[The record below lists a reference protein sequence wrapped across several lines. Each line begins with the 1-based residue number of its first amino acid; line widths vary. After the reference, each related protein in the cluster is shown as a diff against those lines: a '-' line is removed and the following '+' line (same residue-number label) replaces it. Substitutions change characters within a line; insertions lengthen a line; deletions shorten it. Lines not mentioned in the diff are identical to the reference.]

1 VLASP
6 PVQNESRVD
15 VLIVGAGFAGLM
27 CADRLSRLG
36 YDVLLLD
43 SGAQM
48 LAGTSSRNEGW
59 LHAGTYHAQSIDN
72 RAEAMAVARRCRY
85 GWEEV
90 RRRFPECVENEP
102 RPTIVVVPDSR
113 ADEARDR
120 WEEAGVGH
128 HRVAVPTGGVVDG
141 VRVGPDEVAF
151 ACDDV
156 GINSRMLG
164 ASLAAS
170 LRTRGVRFALGARI
184 VGRSNGTAQ
193 VQTAQGVQS
202 VHHSFVVVAAGF
214 GMEAACRDLELSTAP
229 VRLWRSHLVT
239 LPRVA
244 SRSAFS
250 IAPDHASMINHG
262 DWSIIG
268 LNEDAEVVPRPTFD
282 VDPEV
287 AGRLARRVR
296 ERFPDADLSAASFT
310 ACVKVDHAPRPDAPR
325 SLNVRMV
332 DLDEDAVALLPGKM
346 TEAPVSANVVATRVF
361 EALDHD
367 GMTSRPVDLLAAAA
381 GGDNHAA

>member
-1 VLASP
+1 
-6 PVQNESRVD
+6 
-15 VLIVGAGFAGLM
+15 M

-36 YDVLLLD
+36 YDVMVLD

-59 LHAGTYHAQSIDN
+59 LHAGTYHAQSIEN

-90 RRRFPECVENEP
+90 RRRFPECVENEL
-102 RPTIVVVPDSR
+102 RPTIVVVPEAR
-113 ADEARDR
+113 AADARDR
-120 WEEAGVGH
+120 WDEAGVGH
-128 HRVAVPTGGVVDG
+128 RPVAAPPGGGVADG

-170 LRTRGVRFALGARI
+170 LRTRGVRFELGARI
-184 VGRSNGTAQ
+184 VGRSHGVAK
-193 VQTAQGVQS
+193 VQAAQGILS
-202 VHHSFVVVAAGF
+202 VHHSFTVVAAGF
-214 GMEAACRDLELSTAP
+214 GMEGACRDLDLPAAP

-268 LNEDAEVVPRPTFD
+268 LNEDAQVVSRPTFD

-287 AGRLARRVR
+287 ASRLAQRVR
-296 ERFPDADLSAASFT
+296 ERFPDADLSTASFT
-310 ACVKVDHAPRPDAPR
+310 ACVKVDHALRPDAPR

-332 DLDEDAVALLPGKM
+332 DLAEDAVALLPGKM

-367 GMTSRPVDLLAAAA
+367 GMTSRPVDLLAAAT
-381 GGDNHAA
+381 GGGNHAA